1 MIWWHGKSSDD
12 IGVIVERYPSVTIPT
27 RKQEKIS
34 IPGRSGDLIIEQ
46 DAYENYTQRY
56 DVYVSAEQPRLTT
69 VSHIVAEWL
78 MVKGYQRLED
88 SYWSD
93 TFRLACYKGGTSIEN
108 VLNRFGRATIEFD
121 CKPQRYYKSGDLPLI
136 LENGQQLANSSP
148 FTAKPLLHISGSGS
162 GTVSDGTNTLTLTD
176 CDDITV
182 DCDIMQIYQGTT
194 NKNNVGAGAF
204 LALGKESTITWTG
217 GITAVTLTPRWW
229 TL

>member
-12 IGVIVERYPSVTIPT
+12 VGVIVERYPSVTIPT

-56 DVYVSAEQPRLTT
+56 DVYVSAEQIRLTT

-78 MVKGYQRLED
+78 MVKGYQKLED
-88 SYWSD
+88 SYWLD
-93 TFRLACYKGGTSIEN
+93 TFRLACFKGGTSIEN

-121 CKPQRYYKSGDLPLI
+121 CKPQRYYKSGEMPLI
-136 LENGQQLANSSP
+136 LENGQQLANPSP
-148 FTAKPLLHISGSGS
+148 FTAKPLLQISGSGT
-162 GTVSDGTNTLTLTD
+162 GTVSDGTHTLTLTD

-194 NKNNVGAGAF
+194 NKNSVGSGSF
-204 LALGKESTITWTG
+204 LALDGESTITWTG

>member
-12 IGVIVERYPSVTIPT
+12 VGVIVERYPSVTIPT

-56 DVYVSAEQPRLTT
+56 DIYVSAEQPRLTT

-78 MVKGYQRLED
+78 MMKGYQRLED
-88 SYWSD
+88 SYWAD

-121 CKPQRYYKSGDLPLI
+121 CKPQRYYKNGDLPLI
-136 LENGQQLANSSP
+136 LENGQQLANPSP

-194 NKNNVGAGAF
+194 NKNSVGSGSF
-204 LALGKESTITWTG
+204 LALDRESTIIWTG